1 MKRVLFFMI
10 GIFFA
15 GILGNEGFAFPDK
28 PIKAIIGYEAGSSS
42 DIAGRTFLGMVEKE
56 LGQPIMIINKPG
68 ASSALAMR
76 EVSSSRPDGYTIGLS
91 CSINVLKMQGL
102 LPQTHR
108 DFDVLGVPSLTWSV
122 LAVPASSPFK
132 TVRDLIEFAKANPGK
147 LRFTTTTKGAV
158 YWIQAK
164 YFERVTGTR
173 YSLIVNPGGS
183 HFVVTQLGGGH
194 ADVGFTSYKA
204 LQSQIEAGNVR
215 VLAVTTEKRV
225 PGFTNLPTF
234 KEQGYDIVLTSWVA
248 HIAPKGLPAEVY
260 KRLLSAYQNNAS
272 SQEWRDWCA
281 QKGSIPSPENLGE
294 GGAKFL
300 DQDGEIQRP
309 VLEALKEK

>member
-1 MKRVLFFMI
+1 MRKLMI
-10 GIFFA
+10 ILL
-15 GILGNEGFAFPDK
+15 GILLVVVLSSGVFAFPDK

-42 DIAGRTFLGMVEKE
+42 DIAGRTFLQMVEKD
-56 LGQPIMIINKPG
+56 LGQPVMIINKPG

-76 EVSSSRPDGYTIGLS
+76 EVFASKPDGYTFGLS
-91 CSINVLKMQGL
+91 CSINVLKFQGL
-102 LPQTHR
+102 LPQNHR

-122 LAVPASSPFK
+122 LAVPAKSPFK
-132 TVRDLIEFAKANPGK
+132 TAKELIEFAKANPGK

-164 YFERVTGTR
+164 YLERVTGTR
-173 YSLIVNPGGS
+173 FNLVINPGGS
-183 HFVVTQLGGGH
+183 NFVVTQLGGNH

-204 LQSQIEAGNVR
+204 LQSQIDAGNAR

-248 HIAPKGLPAEVY
+248 HVAPKGLPPEVSKKLLEAY
-260 KRLLSAYQNNAS
+260 KKVS
-272 SQEWRDWCA
+272 SSPEWKEWCD
-281 QKGSIPSPENLGE
+281 QKGSVPSPDNIGE

-300 DQDGEIQRP
+300 DQDGEMQKPI
-309 VLEALKEK
+309 LEAIAAK